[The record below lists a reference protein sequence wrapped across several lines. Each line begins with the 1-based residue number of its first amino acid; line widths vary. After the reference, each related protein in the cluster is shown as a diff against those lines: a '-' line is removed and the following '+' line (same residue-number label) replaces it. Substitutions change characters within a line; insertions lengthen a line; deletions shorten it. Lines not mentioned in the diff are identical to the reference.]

1 MKKGF
6 GNFLTVFA
14 VLLYILG
21 IFALAKEVHYSMRG
35 LWFTLTDGVL
45 LGSFLA
51 TALGA
56 LAPGAVVHYIGYRLL
71 RSARPPTP

>member
-1 MKKGF
+1 
-6 GNFLTVFA
+6 
-14 VLLYILG
+14 
-21 IFALAKEVHYSMRG
+21 MRG
-35 LWFTLTDGVL
+35 LWFTLTEGVL

-71 RSARPPTP
+71 RSVRSSTP

>member
-6 GNFLTVFA
+6 GIFLIAFA
-14 VLLYILG
+14 VLLYLLG
-21 IFALAKEVHYSMRG
+21 CSVLAKEVHYSMRG

-71 RSARPPTP
+71 RSARSSTP